1 MRKGLQMTN
10 ELGTTLSDIEAKA
23 ERKREAEKALTRLQK
38 RHNYYGGNKDAKT
51 FDRYDYETVRKYI
64 EEN

>member
-1 MRKGLQMTN
+1 MTN

-23 ERKREAEKALTRLQK
+23 ERKREALGRLFWLKEECRFQP
-38 RHNYYGGNKDAKT
+38 
-51 FDRYDYETVRKYI
+51 RYEDKVNEFFNTVFKYI

>member
-1 MRKGLQMTN
+1 MTN

-23 ERKREAEKALTRLQK
+23 ERKLAILKRLNELT
-38 RHNYYGGNKDAKT
+38 NVAANNSPSIW
-51 FDRYDYETVRKYI
+51 YEWLKESEETIRKYI

>member
-1 MRKGLQMTN
+1 MTN

-23 ERKREAEKALTRLQK
+23 ERKREALRKLNFLYCTSKLPDDVAL
-38 RHNYYGGNKDAKT
+38 H
-51 FDRYDYETVRKYI
+51 DYNLIRKYI